1 MSKKEATFEEFS
13 SVSLKQWEE
22 KISNDLK
29 GKSISELEWTNLD
42 NISLVP
48 YVNKENSKN
57 YSDSET
63 EMKSKPNTKTNE
75 WNINRFI
82 KITTDKEANK
92 QAVKALAEGVNS
104 ITFRGDNINLELL
117 LKDIMIEIIAVHFIV
132 RNPVQLITDLKK
144 LCLDRSITFI
154 DIEGSISFDYL
165 GNYARKGTWLTSK
178 EQIKSDLIN
187 TFEAAKEADIKTIC
201 ASNSYFQKSGATVS
215 QQIGIALA
223 QGTEYLNLLT
233 PHFEVDELSKKMQ
246 FEIAIGNNYF
256 LEIAKLRTFRMLWAK
271 VLIAFGGTETTTTV
285 NTSTSTLFWSDKQSK
300 NNMLRA
306 TSQAMSAILG
316 GCDMLTISTFDTV
329 SDKKETYSERI
340 AANVQLI
347 LKEESYFDKVVDP
360 ANGSY
365 FIENLTEELAEKSWS
380 VFQEIEKKGGYIDGL
395 ESNYIQE
402 KVFESGEKL
411 MELYN
416 QGKTTLVGVNKYE
429 TDDRVVS
436 MKREIEQKMVDNK
449 TLSFLHIK

>member
-1 MSKKEATFEEFS
+1 MSKKEATFEEFP
-13 SVSLKQWEE
+13 SVSMKQWEE
-22 KISNDLK
+22 KITKDLK
-29 GKSISELEWTNLD
+29 GKSISELEWTNPD
-42 NISLVP
+42 DISLVP

-57 YSDSET
+57 YSGSDDSI
-63 EMKSKPNTKTNE
+63 KSKENTKTNE
-75 WNINRFI
+75 WNINKFI
-82 KITTDKEANK
+82 KITTEKEANK
-92 QAVKALAEGVNS
+92 EAIKALSEGVNCL
-104 ITFRGDNINLELL
+104 TFRGDDIDLEIL

-144 LCLDRSITFI
+144 LCLERAITFI

-178 EQIKSDLIN
+178 EQITSDLKN
-187 TFEAAKEADIKTIC
+187 TFEAAIDADVKTMC

-223 QGTEYLNLLT
+223 QGTEYLNLMT
-233 PHFEVDELSKKMQ
+233 PHFQVDELAEKMQ

-271 VLIAFGGTETTTTV
+271 VLTAFGATETTTII
-285 NTSTSTLFWSDKQSK
+285 NTSTSTLFWSDKQPK

-316 GCDMLTISTFDTV
+316 GCDSLTISSFDKV
-329 SDKKETYSERI
+329 SDNKKSYSERI
-340 AANVQLI
+340 ASNVQLI

-380 VFQEIEKKGGYIDGL
+380 FFQEIEKKGGYIGGL
-395 ESNYIQE
+395 ESNFIQE

-429 TDDRVVS
+429 TDDRAVT
-436 MKREIEQKMVDNK
+436 MKRETEQIRVDNN

>member
-13 SVSLKQWEE
+13 GVSLKQWEE
-22 KISNDLK
+22 KISKDLK
-29 GKSISELEWTNLD
+29 GKSISELEWTNQD
-42 NISLVP
+42 NISLIP
-48 YVNKENSKN
+48 YINKENSKQYEN
-57 YSDSET
+57 SET
-63 EMKSKPNTKTNE
+63 SLKSKSNTKSNE
-75 WNINRFI
+75 WNINKFI
-82 KITTDKEANK
+82 KITTEKEANK
-92 QAVKALAEGVNS
+92 QATKALSEGVDS
-104 ITFRGDNINLELL
+104 LTFRGDDIDLDIL
-117 LKDIMIEIIAVHFIV
+117 LKDIMIEIIAIHFIV

-144 LCLDRSITFI
+144 LCLDRAITFV
-154 DIEGSISFDYL
+154 DLESSISFDYL

-178 EQIKSDLIN
+178 EQITTDLIN
-187 TFEAAKEADIKTIC
+187 TFEASKDADVKTIC

-223 QGTEYLNLLT
+223 QGTEYLNLMT
-233 PHFEVDELSKKMQ
+233 PHFEVDELAKKMQ

-271 VLIAFGGTETTTTV
+271 VLTAFGATETTTTI

-329 SDKKETYSERI
+329 SDDKKTYSERI
-340 AANVQLI
+340 ASNVQLI

-365 FIENLTEELAEKSWS
+365 FIENLTEELAEKSWH
-380 VFQEIEKKGGYIDGL
+380 VFQEIEKKGGYINGL

-402 KVFESGEKL
+402 KVYESGEKL
-411 MELYN
+411 MELFN

-429 TDDRVVS
+429 TNDRTVS
-436 MKREIEQKMVDNK
+436 MKRETEQIIVENK